1 MLRALFAGAAMA
13 LTVFAPAAAQISDDV
28 VKLGV
33 LTDMSSLYSDING
46 QGAVVATQMAIDD
59 FGGAVL
65 GKKIEMISADVQN
78 KADVAVGVAGRW
90 FDVEH
95 VDVILGT
102 GASSASLAT
111 SGVAAER
118 KRIYL
123 ATDPASSDITGKLCN
138 AYTVHWVYDTAALAN
153 GTG

>member
-1 MLRALFAGAAMA
+1 MKRSVFWSAAALFAAWP
-13 LTVFAPAAAQISDDV
+13 LPASGQVSDDV

-33 LTDMSSLYSDING
+33 ATDMASLYSDING

-59 FGGAVL
+59 FGGTVL

-111 SGVAAER
+111 SGVRA
-118 KRIYL
+118 
-123 ATDPASSDITGKLCN
+123 
-138 AYTVHWVYDTAALAN
+138 
-153 GTG
+153 

>member
-1 MLRALFAGAAMA
+1 
-13 LTVFAPAAAQISDDV
+13 
-28 VKLGV
+28 
-33 LTDMSSLYSDING
+33 
-46 QGAVVATQMAIDD
+46 MAIDD
-59 FGGAVL
+59 FGGTVL

-78 KADVAVGVAGRW
+78 KADVAVGVSGRW

-111 SGVAAER
+111 SGVAAEK

-123 ATDPASSDITGKLCN
+123 ATDTASSDITGKLCN

-153 GTG
+153 GTGSAVSEPP

>member
-1 MLRALFAGAAMA
+1 MLRAFFAGALTA

-33 LTDMSSLYSDING
+33 RPPMGSLSSDITG

-59 FGGAVL
+59 FGGTVL

-90 FDVEH
+90 FDGAH
-95 VDVILGT
+95 VHGILGT
-102 GASSASLAT
+102 G
-111 SGVAAER
+111 
-118 KRIYL
+118 
-123 ATDPASSDITGKLCN
+123 
-138 AYTVHWVYDTAALAN
+138 
-153 GTG
+153 